1 MKRFLL
7 FSVAALTLF
16 ACAKNEAPV
25 VRGEGNPVKFSAKV
39 ENTFEF
45 KSVNKESLDGK
56 KVRIAADATLDNATS
71 VALVEGDNL
80 VLENIIRWKA
90 EQTEKTTFV
99 GLYQN
104 LEDEDHK
111 SIAPA
116 APAAGLKFEYN
127 LGSGDNYDFDY
138 HDAFL
143 VAVAKDVV
151 PESTAD
157 LVFKHPFA
165 KLEITVVREIDGILS
180 GVELR
185 NVVLGGTFNFKEG
198 TVEEPEALSSVNMI
212 KPGDD
217 PVFEAVIMPV
227 SAKPIIAVTVAGEIY
242 HFSLANAVAFEANKK
257 YTATLTIKDNTPVS
271 GEAVGFTFDVVD
283 WEAGSVLETSEIV
296 PAWGVIGVGANWNE
310 DIPMTCTLAG
320 ENATDGTWEADITYL
335 ENDQFKLRWNC
346 EWALNVGMNPTWEY
360 YGLGEF
366 EDGILVEGSDK
377 NIILE
382 TPGKYHLVFKY
393 PAKTLVVTP
402 VLEP

>member
-7 FSVAALTLF
+7 FSVAALALF

-25 VRGEGNPVKFSAKV
+25 VKGDGNPVRFTAKV
-39 ENTFEF
+39 ANTFEF
-45 KSVNKESLDGK
+45 KSVTKESLDGK

-104 LEDEDHK
+104 LEDEEHK
-111 SIAPA
+111 SIAPS
-116 APAAGLKFEYN
+116 APAAGLRYEYN
-127 LGSGDNYDFDY
+127 LGSGDDYDFNY

-165 KLEITVVREIDGILS
+165 KLEITVVREIDGVLN

-185 NVVLGGTFNFKEG
+185 NVVLGGTFNLGEG
-198 TVEEPEALSSVNMI
+198 TVESPAALSSVNMV

-227 SAKPIIAVTVAGEIY
+227 SAKPVIAVNVADEIY
-242 HFSLANAVAFEANKK
+242 HFGLASAVAFEANKK

-283 WEAGSVLETSEIV
+283 WEDGSVLETSEIL
-296 PAWGVIGVGANWNE
+296 PAWGVLGTGGNWNE
-310 DIPMTCTLAG
+310 DIPMTRTLEG

-335 ENDQFKLRWNC
+335 EGDEFKLRWNC

-360 YGLGEF
+360 YGLGQF
-366 EDGILVEGSDK
+366 DDGILVEGSEK

-382 TPGKYHLVFKY
+382 SPGKYHLVFTY

-402 VLEP
+402 ILEP